1 MLIFVSKVEGDS
13 MHIDEQKQFDKRNI
27 ERNIKN
33 GIITQKDYEIYL
45 SKLPDA
51 SGKIFNP
58 EEDSLNDSKDIESKR
73 ESESPTKKREMKKKA
88 KGKGK

>member
-1 MLIFVSKVEGDS
+1 
-13 MHIDEQKQFDKRNI
+13 MHIDETKKFDKRDI

-33 GIITQKDYEIYL
+33 GIMTQKDYEIYL

-51 SGKIFNP
+51 INKLFNP
-58 EEDSLNDSKDIESKR
+58 EESLTDSEALETKKDNEMQ
-73 ESESPTKKREMKKKA
+73 TKKRGLKKKT

>member
-1 MLIFVSKVEGDS
+1 
-13 MHIDEQKQFDKRNI
+13 MHIDESKKFDKRDI

-33 GIITQKDYEIYL
+33 GIMTQKEYDIYL

-51 SGKIFNP
+51 IDKLFNP
-58 EEDSLNDSKDIESKR
+58 EESLTDSEAFESKR
-73 ESESPTKKREMKKKA
+73 DNEIQTKKRGLKKKT